1 MTELKKAIDQISKD
15 RGIDRDLLV
24 DTLEEAVRSSVI
36 RKYGENLDVEV
47 SYNDEQ
53 GEIEVYQFKVVVEDD
68 DVADPAVEIC
78 LSDAKAIDPNVAL
91 DDEMGF
97 KLTVENLGR
106 IAAQSAKQVIIQRM
120 RDAEQEIIYEEYKDR
135 KGEIISGIIQR
146 RDRTG
151 WIINLGRTEA
161 LLPKEEQIPR
171 ERYKRGDRVQAYII
185 EVLPSGR
192 GPQIIVSRTHAEYMK
207 ALFSREVPEVSDGTV
222 KIVGVARDP
231 GSRAKVAVV
240 SKDRDVDPVGACV
253 GIRGSR
259 IQNIVQELRGERID
273 IVVWNP
279 EIASYAANALS
290 PARVT
295 RISVDEDEKA
305 LEVVVSDDQLN
316 LAIGR
321 KGQNVKLAAK
331 LLGWKIDIFTESRF
345 REVNASKKFL
355 EQLASVAE
363 IPVDNIL
370 AAGFE
375 SMEELA
381 GAPDEAI
388 DAISGMTPAK
398 RDDLRAALKLMGAVA
413 AHTEDDADEAGEA
426 PVEDA
431 DAPAEEATL
440 AEAEDADTPVEEAA
454 QTRPEAEAAATPEAD
469 EAAAPEASTE
479 TANAVDAADNEPET
493 DTTR

>member
-68 DVADPAVEIC
+68 DVADPAAEIC

-91 DDEMGF
+91 EDEMGF
-97 KLTVENLGR
+97 KLAVEDLGR

-146 RDRTG
+146 RDRAG

-171 ERYKRGDRVQAYII
+171 ERYKRGDRVQAFII

-192 GPQIIVSRTHAEYMK
+192 GPQIIVSRTHGDYMK
-207 ALFSREVPEVSDGTV
+207 ALFAREVPEVSDGTV
-222 KIVGVARDP
+222 KIVAVARDP
-231 GSRAKVAVV
+231 GSRAKVAVI

-290 PARVT
+290 PSRVT
-295 RISVDEDEKA
+295 RISVDEDEKS
-305 LEVVVSDDQLN
+305 LEVVVTDDQLN

-331 LLGWKIDIFTESRF
+331 LLGWKIDIVTESRF
-345 REVNASKKFL
+345 REANASKKFL

-363 IPVDNIL
+363 IHVDNII
-370 AAGFE
+370 AAGFI
-375 SMEELA
+375 SMEQLA
-381 GAPDEAI
+381 EADDEAI
-388 DAISGMTPAK
+388 DAIAGMTPSK
-398 RDDLRAALKLMGAVA
+398 RDDLRAALKLMGAFDKPAPAEGDAPADEETSADDAPDAEGDAPASGDA
-413 AHTEDDADEAGEA
+413 ATGTEETNADEAK
-426 PVEDA
+426 
-431 DAPAEEATL
+431 
-440 AEAEDADTPVEEAA
+440 
-454 QTRPEAEAAATPEAD
+454 
-469 EAAAPEASTE
+469 
-479 TANAVDAADNEPET
+479 
-493 DTTR
+493 

>member
-68 DVADPAVEIC
+68 DVADPAAEIC
-78 LSDAKAIDPNVAL
+78 LADARAIDPNVAL
-91 DDEMGF
+91 EDEMGF
-97 KLTVENLGR
+97 KLTVEDLGR

-146 RDRTG
+146 RDRSG

-192 GPQIIVSRTHAEYMK
+192 GPQIIVSRTHADYMK

-231 GSRAKVAVV
+231 GSRAKVAVI

-279 EIASYAANALS
+279 EIATYAANALS

-295 RISVDEDEKA
+295 RISVDEDDKA
-305 LEVVVSDDQLN
+305 LEVVVTDDQLN

-363 IPVDNIL
+363 IPVDNIIS
-370 AAGFE
+370 AGFE
-375 SMEELA
+375 SMEQLA
-381 GAPDEAI
+381 DAPDEAI
-388 DAISGMTPAK
+388 DAISGMTPRK
-398 RDDLRAALKLMGAVA
+398 RDDLRAALKIMGVVA
-413 AHTEDDADEAGEA
+413 
-426 PVEDA
+426 
-431 DAPAEEATL
+431 
-440 AEAEDADTPVEEAA
+440 
-454 QTRPEAEAAATPEAD
+454 TRD
-469 EAAAPEASTE
+469 AAPEGEDAEASE
-479 TANAVDAADNEPET
+479 AQDVEAADGQATAPTVPQDVDTADPQDISKEGDDAAPHTPET